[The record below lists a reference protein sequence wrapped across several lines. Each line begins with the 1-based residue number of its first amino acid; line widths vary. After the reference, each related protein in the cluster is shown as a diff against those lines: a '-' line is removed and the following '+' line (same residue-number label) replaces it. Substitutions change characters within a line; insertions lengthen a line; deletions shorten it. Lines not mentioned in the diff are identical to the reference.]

1 MVGADVAYSLTVE
14 ELTDAELLAAAGE
27 GDCDAFGVVFRR
39 HVRPITGYAV
49 RRCDNADD
57 VADLVSDTFMIA
69 LDAAARYIPQTETA
83 LPWLFGIARR
93 VHTRQRRRK
102 KSFLRLVSKNTNA
115 QLRYTPGETE
125 SIDAAIDAARAANEM
140 REAMQQLSAGE
151 REVLELVA
159 FEGRTP
165 PARAPPARLRRVA
178 AWPLSSRWRLAR
190 RRSPH
195 RWTRFPRGCTGAGRW
210 CSSTPGGGSSSCGA
224 SGGCERAGRCRTA
237 T

>member
-39 HVRPITGYAV
+39 HVRPITGYAI
-49 RRCDNADD
+49 RRCDNADNADD

-69 LDAAARYIPQTETA
+69 LDAANRYVPLTDTA

-140 REAMQQLSAGE
+140 REAM
-151 REVLELVA
+151 
-159 FEGRTP
+159 
-165 PARAPPARLRRVA
+165 
-178 AWPLSSRWRLAR
+178 
-190 RRSPH
+190 H
-195 RWTRFPRGCTGAGRW
+195 
-210 CSSTPGGGSSSCGA
+210 
-224 SGGCERAGRCRTA
+224 
-237 T
+237 